1 MQTLPGFREFYP
13 EDCARRNYLF
23 HAWRTVARRYGFQ
36 EYDGPTLEAAELY
49 EKKNSGGEILQQLYQ
64 FEDRG
69 GRRVALRPE
78 MTPTLARMVADREK
92 QYRKPMKWFSIGPFF
107 RHERQQKGRLREFIQ
122 LNCDLLGDVST
133 EADAETLALCIDL
146 LRELG
151 FGSGDIVL
159 RLSDRRAWAAFLTQR
174 GLPEER
180 AVDFLGIIDKL
191 EREPEESVRQKL
203 SEFSVTLE
211 EVREFIASEG
221 GGVFSGL
228 LNDLTARG
236 LRDYVEVDLSIVRG
250 LAYYTGLVFEVFDRA
265 KKFRAVAGGGRYDQ
279 LVASLSEGRSQLP
292 ALGFGMGDV
301 VLMNLIE
308 ATPVALAKLEAGVK
322 AEAAAEIYGVV
333 ADETRRFEALG
344 LFQSLRQ
351 AGWRVDFSLTP
362 AKVGKQFQAAE
373 SSGAAFAV
381 LVGGEWPEVKIKHL
395 ATRNEQLLPQE
406 TLAEWLKTAQF

>member
-1 MQTLPGFREFYP
+1 MQTLPGFRELYP

-23 HAWRTVARRYGFQ
+23 HAWRAVARRYGFQ

-78 MTPTLARMVADREK
+78 MTPTLARMAADREK
-92 QYRKPMKWFSIGPFF
+92 QSRKPMKWFSIGPFF

-122 LNCDLLGDVST
+122 LNCDLLGDSSPG
-133 EADAETLALCIDL
+133 ADAETLALCIDL

-151 FGSGDIVL
+151 FDSNDIVL
-159 RLSDRRAWAAFLTQR
+159 RLSDRRAWTEFLKER
-174 GLPEER
+174 SIAEER
-180 AVDFLGIIDKL
+180 AGDFLAIVDKL
-191 EREPEESVRQKL
+191 EREPEESLREKLAEFGITLDDVRA
-203 SEFSVTLE
+203 
-211 EVREFIASEG
+211 FIASEG
-221 GGVFSGL
+221 NGAFAAL
-228 LNDLTARG
+228 LADLEARG
-236 LRDYVEVDLSIVRG
+236 LRDYARVDLSIVRG

-292 ALGFGMGDV
+292 AIGFGMGDV

-308 ATPVALAKLEAGVK
+308 ATPHALARLQAGT
-322 AEAAAEIYGVV
+322 EAAVQIYGIV
-333 ADETRRFEALG
+333 ADEAQRGPALG
-344 LFQSLRQ
+344 LVQRLRE
-351 AGWRVDFSLTP
+351 AGWRVDFGLTP

-373 SSGAAFAV
+373 ASGATFAV
-381 LVGGEWPEVKIKHL
+381 LVGGEWPEVKVKHL
-395 ATRNEQLLPQE
+395 PSRTEQLLPQE
-406 TLAEWLKTAQF
+406 TLADWLKTAQL

>member
-23 HAWRTVARRYGFQ
+23 RAWRAVARRYGFQ

-78 MTPTLARMVADREK
+78 MTPTLARMAAECEK
-92 QYRKPMKWFSIGPFF
+92 QTRKPMKWFAIGPFF

-122 LNCDLLGDVST
+122 LNCDLLGDAST
-133 EADAETLALCIDL
+133 GADAETLALCIDL

-151 FGSGDIVL
+151 FTANDIVL
-159 RLSDRRAWAAFLTQR
+159 RLSDRKAWIGFLQDRGIAEDRAT
-174 GLPEER
+174 
-180 AVDFLGIIDKL
+180 DFLAIVDKL
-191 EREPEESVRQKL
+191 ERDSEESLREKLAAFEISLEDVRG
-203 SEFSVTLE
+203 
-211 EVREFIASEG
+211 FITSEG
-221 GGVFSGL
+221 GGAFDPL
-228 LNDLTARG
+228 LADLTARG

-279 LVASLSEGRSQLP
+279 LVASLSEGRSDLP

-308 ATPVALAKLEAGVK
+308 ATPAAWERLKAGT
-322 AEAAAEIYGVV
+322 EPAAQIYVIV
-333 ADETRRFEALG
+333 ADETRRTEAIG
-344 LFQSLRQ
+344 VVQRLREAHWQ
-351 AGWRVDFSLTP
+351 VDFSLVA
-362 AKVGKQFQAAE
+362 AKVGKQFQVAE
-373 SSGAAFAV
+373 ASGATFAV
-381 LVGGEWPEVKIKHL
+381 LVGGEWPEIKVKHL
-395 ATRNEQLLPQE
+395 PSRTEQLLPQE
-406 TLAEWLKTAQF
+406 TLADWLKTTQF